1 MAPVQK
7 INPDNIFKAFFD
19 LGLLN
24 VEYTESFI
32 EDWNELEKAVDHF
45 KFINRFIFPA
55 RI

>member
-1 MAPVQK
+1 MNK
-7 INPDNIFKAFFD
+7 IINETDVIEFLFN
-19 LGLLN
+19 LRVLN